1 MSTGPPAE
9 TGEPEPAR
17 VVEPSW
23 DNLGCLAM
31 YTLFGWGFIAACVH
45 DWFFGTNRAGW
56 VDLLPLPFCV
66 YVNLSTTVLWVRYV
80 KSRRLPHAE
89 RLNSCP
95 FPVIRELT
103 PEETALLEEQ
113 LR

>member
-45 DWFFGTNRAGW
+45 DWFFGTNRAG
-56 VDLLPLPFCV
+56 
-66 YVNLSTTVLWVRYV
+66 
-80 KSRRLPHAE
+80 
-89 RLNSCP
+89 
-95 FPVIRELT
+95 
-103 PEETALLEEQ
+103 
-113 LR
+113 